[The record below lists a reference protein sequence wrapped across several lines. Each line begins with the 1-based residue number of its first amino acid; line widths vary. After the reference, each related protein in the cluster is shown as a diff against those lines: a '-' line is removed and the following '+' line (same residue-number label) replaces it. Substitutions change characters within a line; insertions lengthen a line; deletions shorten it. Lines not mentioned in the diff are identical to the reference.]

1 MVLTNAYSRARN
13 MTQTNNRPQS
23 ADFGSIYPSVGI
35 SAYGN
40 RNRRQRGIYNI
51 AFWDA
56 VRPKTNGGRTT
67 GRVVEGARGSAWNV
81 KGTSTNSILIDN
93 VTFATQRLTAATT
106 AYNTATTAKTTAT
119 SQRYEND
126 NVNSPN
132 DKLLGNI
139 AITAINTDKSSLQ
152 TYLQNTSQ
160 GSGSGSIQDVIN
172 LMAVGQDQ
180 TDRLNDLNSLITR
193 LSNIGPYNPTDY
205 DTNVTIEQVVAANEQ
220 LQNVAKDADDLKT
233 LVGATIPVTDVSGAN
248 NATILARDREAAYTS
263 AVNTETSTN
272 AEKTAA
278 NSALQKA
285 NAAVY

>member
-1 MVLTNAYSRARN
+1 MVLTNASSRARN

-119 SQRYEND
+119 NQRYEND
-126 NVNSPN
+126 NVNFPT

-139 AITAINTDKSSLQ
+139 AITAINTDIGILQ
-152 TYLQNTSQ
+152 SYLPNTSY
-160 GSGSGSIQDVIN
+160 GSIQEAITAITV
-172 LMAVGQDQ
+172 LQDK
-180 TDRLNDLNSLITR
+180 TDRQAELDSLKTR
-193 LSNIGPYNPTDY
+193 LSNIATYTATDY

-233 LVGATIPVTDVSGAN
+233 LVGATNAVTDVSGAN

>member
-1 MVLTNAYSRARN
+1 MVLTNASSRARN

-35 SAYGN
+35 SAYGS

-106 AYNTATTAKTTAT
+106 AYNTAKNLHTQQNGQDAIDAMNTAHDGMQ
-119 SQRYEND
+119 S
-126 NVNSPN
+126 
-132 DKLLGNI
+132 LLGLQSTSTVASNDTNYTLSTPFI
-139 AITAINTDKSSLQ
+139 NNTSYKTGDDATTHLAALTTYYNMNQLTNTDYTLNTNLES
-152 TYLQNTSQ
+152 TGNTSITDIYNFKVRLMD
-160 GSGSGSIQDVIN
+160 GLDDVN
-172 LMAVGQDQ
+172 AF
-180 TDRLNDLNSLITR
+180 
-193 LSNIGPYNPTDY
+193 
-205 DTNVTIEQVVAANEQ
+205 A
-220 LQNVAKDADDLKT
+220 
-233 LVGATIPVTDVSGAN
+233 TDVSGGIDITALQNTFAAADLSAN
-248 NATILARDREAAYTS
+248 YAIEREAAYR
-263 AVNTETSTN
+263 STN